1 MGPDRV
7 RTYKDEFLSLGF
19 TSIVDK
25 GVEKPQCVVCAKVL
39 SAASMKRNHLQRHF
53 KTEHSQLRDKDQAFF
68 KRKLELLSNC
78 QNKKAAYYRRRTDNA
93 CIKDVVRLVIG
104 QDQAK
109 KLSAVSVSDN
119 TIQRRIVDISEHI
132 EARIVNGIKQSPYYV
147 IASDESTD
155 VASLSQLIHRRR

>member
-68 KRKLELLSNC
+68 KRKLEALNARKLDVTGGVC
-78 QNKKAAYYRRRTDNA
+78 RQNAALVEASFMIAYRIAKTKKAAYYRRRTDNA
-93 CIKDVVRLVIG
+93 VYQGRCAVGHWTGSSQKAECCFCVG
-104 QDQAK
+104 QYY
-109 KLSAVSVSDN
+109 
-119 TIQRRIVDISEHI
+119 TTPYRR
-132 EARIVNGIKQSPYYV
+132 Y
-147 IASDESTD
+147 
-155 VASLSQLIHRRR
+155 L